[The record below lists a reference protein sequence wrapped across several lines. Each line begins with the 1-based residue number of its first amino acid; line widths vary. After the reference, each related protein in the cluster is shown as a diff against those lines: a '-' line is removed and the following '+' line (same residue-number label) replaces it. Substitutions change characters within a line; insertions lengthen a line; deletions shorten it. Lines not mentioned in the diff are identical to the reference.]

1 MRLLLVLLALLSG
14 LSLSEVGATSAR
26 AQVVGAAAGAVL
38 VASEERKAEVGFAKA
53 QRPACEQ
60 RAIRTVVLPVLAFI
74 PAISISIWDRPLE

>member
-26 AQVVGAAAGAVL
+26 SEVVGAAAGTLL
-38 VASEERKAEVGFAKA
+38 VASQERKVEVGLAKA

-60 RAIRTVVLPVLAFI
+60 RTVRTVVLPVLAVVR
-74 PAISISIWDRPLE
+74 AISISIWDRPLE